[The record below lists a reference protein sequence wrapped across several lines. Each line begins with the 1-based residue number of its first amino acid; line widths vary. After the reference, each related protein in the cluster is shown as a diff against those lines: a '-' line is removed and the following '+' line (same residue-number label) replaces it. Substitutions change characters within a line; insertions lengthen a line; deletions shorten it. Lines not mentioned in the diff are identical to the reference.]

1 MGRDGQVEKLVELDR
16 LINVYTKDERLS
28 AEGVNFISNSE
39 MLRPLKRRQRDLQC
53 ATWTGTGSL
62 IDSTTSKLEI
72 GVFSISLGIKFNS

>member
-1 MGRDGQVEKLVELDR
+1 MGRDGQVEKGVELDR
-16 LINVYTKDERLS
+16 LINVYIKDERLS

-62 IDSTTSKLEI
+62 IDSTTSKLETR
-72 GVFSISLGIKFNS
+72 VSSISPGIKFNS

>member
-1 MGRDGQVEKLVELDR
+1 MGRDGQVEKVVELDR
-16 LINVYTKDERLS
+16 LINVYTKDQRLS

-62 IDSTTSKLEI
+62 IDSTTSKLETR
-72 GVFSISLGIKFNS
+72 VSSISPGIKFNS

>member
-16 LINVYTKDERLS
+16 LINVFTKDERLS

-62 IDSTTSKLEI
+62 AVTTTLI
-72 GVFSISLGIKFNS
+72 

>member
-1 MGRDGQVEKLVELDR
+1 MGGDGQVDKIVELDR
-16 LINVYTKDERLS
+16 LTILDTKDERLS
-28 AEGVNFISNSE
+28 VEGVNFNSNSE

>member
-16 LINVYTKDERLS
+16 LINVFTKDERLS

-62 IDSTTSKLEI
+62 IDSTTSKLETR
-72 GVFSISLGIKFNS
+72 VSSISPGIKFNS